1 MLSSKLIS
9 SAGTHREIPSQRSGL
24 LILVEFLR
32 CAGRPWDGAGKKAR
46 PVSALWGFTPKKDG
60 TRGGRREMGYK
71 WVNMHKKMSAVSAQ
85 RTVRQVQR
93 LESDGVEKEVL
104 M

>member
-1 MLSSKLIS
+1 
-9 SAGTHREIPSQRSGL
+9 
-24 LILVEFLR
+24 
-32 CAGRPWDGAGKKAR
+32 
-46 PVSALWGFTPKKDG
+46 
-60 TRGGRREMGYK
+60 MGYK

-85 RTVRQVQR
+85 KTVRQVQR